1 MLHGQNCVDSLRL
14 SDEEQRFIL
23 DELDRV
29 IRAPPRRKLRQDLRY
44 RYVVREGLLVEVEG
58 ATSRFIVRPR
68 NLSAGGSSFLHGT
81 FLYPG
86 AACVVSLRATDGRS
100 VHVAGRIVRCRCVHG
115 RVHEIGVRFQE
126 RIDVGQF
133 VVLGRARLKEP
144 GAYEPGEVI
153 QLALELQDLALQ
165 TAPRHTLL
173 RKIAELVELLR
184 GKAG

>member
-1 MLHGQNCVDSLRL
+1 
-14 SDEEQRFIL
+14 
-23 DELDRV
+23 
-29 IRAPPRRKLRQDLRY
+29 
-44 RYVVREGLLVEVEG
+44 
-58 ATSRFIVRPR
+58 
-68 NLSAGGSSFLHGT
+68 
-81 FLYPG
+81 
-86 AACVVSLRATDGRS
+86 